1 LVKGTQDLFYEDV
14 RDGDTG
20 VTSVEKS
27 SQNTQRIVTYRE
39 PIDGQFILNLMVD
52 DIVID
57 YFLFGG

>member
-1 LVKGTQDLFYEDV
+1 LVKCTQDLFYEDV